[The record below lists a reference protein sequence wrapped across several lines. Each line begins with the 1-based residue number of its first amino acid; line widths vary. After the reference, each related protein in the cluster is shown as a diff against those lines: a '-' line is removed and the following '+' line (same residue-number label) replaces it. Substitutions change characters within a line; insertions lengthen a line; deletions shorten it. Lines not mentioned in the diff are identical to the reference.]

1 VEYEQKGGLYVS
13 NDRSFRSIDKIDSYI
28 NKSVMNDNKRFWIMI
43 VSLLILMACGSEK
56 IHVTTPMDAV
66 VDSVAVDS
74 IKTDSVKV
82 DSVGTD

>member
-1 VEYEQKGGLYVS
+1 MG
-13 NDRSFRSIDKIDSYI
+13 IDKIDSYI

-74 IKTDSVKV
+74 IKV
-82 DSVGTD
+82 DSNATIAN

>member
-1 VEYEQKGGLYVS
+1 VEYEQKRGLYVS
-13 NDRSFRSIDKIDSYI
+13 NDRGFRSIDKIDSYI
-28 NKSVMNDNKRFWIMI
+28 NKGTMNDNKRFWIMI

-74 IKTDSVKV
+74 IKV
-82 DSVGTD
+82 DSVGNH

>member
-1 VEYEQKGGLYVS
+1 
-13 NDRSFRSIDKIDSYI
+13 
-28 NKSVMNDNKRFWIMI
+28 MNDNKRFWIMI

-74 IKTDSVKV
+74 AKTDSVG
-82 DSVGTD
+82 SH

>member
-1 VEYEQKGGLYVS
+1 
-13 NDRSFRSIDKIDSYI
+13 
-28 NKSVMNDNKRFWIMI
+28 MNDNKRFWIMI

-74 IKTDSVKV
+74 VAVDTVDSIKV
-82 DSVGTD
+82 DSNATIAN

>member
-1 VEYEQKGGLYVS
+1 
-13 NDRSFRSIDKIDSYI
+13 
-28 NKSVMNDNKRFWIMI
+28 MNDNNRFWIMI

-74 IKTDSVKV
+74 TKTDSVKV
-82 DSVGTD
+82 DSIGNH

>member
-1 VEYEQKGGLYVS
+1 MS
-13 NDRSFRSIDKIDSYI
+13 
-28 NKSVMNDNKRFWIMI
+28 DNKRFWIMTT
-43 VSLLILMACGSEK
+43 SLLILMACGSEK

-66 VDSVAVDS
+66 VDSVAVDIVDSIKIDSVAVDS

>member
-1 VEYEQKGGLYVS
+1 MEYEQKRGLYVS
-13 NDRSFRSIDKIDSYI
+13 NDRSFRSINKIDSYI

-66 VDSVAVDS
+66 DSIKVDS
-74 IKTDSVKV
+74 IKV
-82 DSVGTD
+82 DSNATITN

>member
-1 VEYEQKGGLYVS
+1 MEYEQKRGLYVS
-13 NDRSFRSIDKIDSYI
+13 NDRGFRSIDKIDSYI
-28 NKSVMNDNKRFWIMI
+28 NKGTMNDNKRFWIMI

-74 IKTDSVKV
+74 IKV
-82 DSVGTD
+82 DSVGNH

>member
-1 VEYEQKGGLYVS
+1 MS
-13 NDRSFRSIDKIDSYI
+13 
-28 NKSVMNDNKRFWIMI
+28 DNKRFWIMI
-43 VSLLILMACGSEK
+43 VSLLILMACGGER
-56 IHVTTPMDAV
+56 VTTPMDAV

>member
-1 VEYEQKGGLYVS
+1 MS
-13 NDRSFRSIDKIDSYI
+13 
-28 NKSVMNDNKRFWIMI
+28 DNKRFWIMI
-43 VSLLILMACGSEK
+43 VSLLILMACGGEK
-56 IHVTTPMDAV
+56 IHVTTPMDA

>member
-1 VEYEQKGGLYVS
+1 
-13 NDRSFRSIDKIDSYI
+13 
-28 NKSVMNDNKRFWIMI
+28 MNDNKRFWIMI

-74 IKTDSVKV
+74 LAVDTVDSIKV
-82 DSVGTD
+82 DSNATITN